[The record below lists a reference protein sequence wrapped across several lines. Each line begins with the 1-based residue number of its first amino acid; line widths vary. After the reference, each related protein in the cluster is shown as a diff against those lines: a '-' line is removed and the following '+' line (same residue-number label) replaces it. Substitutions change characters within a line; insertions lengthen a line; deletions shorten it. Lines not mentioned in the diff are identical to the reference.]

1 MKKNIVLTGL
11 LAAMV
16 CVATSLLHITIP
28 GGTGG
33 YVHLGDAVIYLAAA
47 ILPTPYAVA
56 AAAIGAGV
64 ADLLVAPLWAPFTV
78 VIKAVMAIT
87 FTAKNEKMLCRRNA
101 IAPLLA
107 GVVCVAGYY
116 IAEVIILWVG
126 GDFASAAVA
135 ALAAIPFNCAQALTG
150 GIAYI
155 LLAAALDRLQFKRW
169 LTRFK

>member
-1 MKKNIVLTGL
+1 MEHK
-11 LAAMV
+11 
-16 CVATSLLHITIP
+16 TIP
-28 GGTGG
+28 AVYGAIAAVQAALAKHGIAKARKNAQQG
-33 YVHLGDAVIYLAAA
+33 YAFRGIDDVY
-47 ILPTPYAVA
+47 
-56 AAAIGAGV
+56 
-64 ADLLVAPLWAPFTV
+64 
-78 VIKAVMAIT
+78 
-87 FTAKNEKMLCRRNA
+87 CA